1 MTTENIDISIN
12 RKGSGGRVIKRE
24 LDDIA
29 DSADKVDTRLKSL
42 NKTAL
47 VVGGAIGSILGS
59 AAVILYKG
67 FTNAATSIKDTYTA
81 AKQLGTTTTIFSQLD
96 FAARSYDMT
105 TQDLKASLEGLQQ
118 SQVKAA
124 KGNTDQ
130 AKLFAQLGIAVTE
143 VNGQLRETPEVLR
156 DIADIF
162 QKMPDGTNKAA
173 LAMKLFGN
181 QNREMIAL
189 LSQGSKGLDEMAKK
203 SDELGYTIKEE
214 TAKDLKEFY
223 DQMDDVKL
231 QVEAMYRQALP
242 TLIPLLK
249 ELSGTLDSQEFKDGF
264 NAIIQGAA
272 QAIVWLAKFATT
284 TANVTKFLGEEI
296 AARVGGTDPRD
307 TVRVEQRIERLQNTL
322 RGLDRIKENPVTG
335 WFSADVMNISELKP
349 SDLLK
354 PLDDVR
360 ARIQSELDQEQ
371 NKLKIGVMLNEQ
383 EASATLKA
391 IQDAANDA
399 NTGTAPTIDWTGG
412 NGGGKGGKGGK
423 DRSAEKEARDLARLA
438 REYESL
444 LMSINPVLA
453 AEMQLADARDIM
465 AQAVDKLGISQ
476 EQANEY
482 LKQYEQNLRDQ
493 LDPLGALNDELA
505 EQLRISQLLGD
516 ERIVEQQVFSLTEQL
531 RRAGIEL
538 TKEQTE
544 ALRDQLSVLQEMDK
558 LGAAKESILA
568 NSSGR
573 QMEMFQIDL
582 KAFEELKGKLTEGDQ
597 FNWLNQMLG
606 GSLAETQS
614 AFDAR
619 IEQFRMYYDMIEQFR
634 QQDVANEALAAE
646 AKRAIK
652 RQEMDM
658 YINATA
664 DGLGQVAQ
672 LMNSSNRHAFK
683 VGQAA
688 AIAQVAIKT
697 PQAAMD
703 AYSSLVGIPYVGPF
717 LGAAAA
723 AAAVVMGMQ
732 QISKIR
738 SQTPPAFRTGGEY
751 IVGGSGG
758 IDSQHIHLRAT
769 PGERISINTPAQ
781 ARAMERLAERAAEQ
795 QPQVFNSSVT
805 IIQQGR
811 AHNRTTEQEARALTK
826 VQRRQFERN
835 N

>member
-29 DSADKVDTRLKSL
+29 DSADKVDTRLKSM

-47 VVGGAIGSILGS
+47 VVGGAIGSILGG
-59 AAVILYKG
+59 AAVMLYKG

-105 TQDLKASLEGLQQ
+105 TKDLAASLEGLQQ

-130 AKLFAQLGIAVTE
+130 AKLFRQLGIAVTD
-143 VNGQLRETPEVLR
+143 VTGQLRETPEVLR
-156 DIADIF
+156 DISDIF
-162 QKMPDGTNKAA
+162 QKMPDGTNKSA

-203 SDELGYTIKEE
+203 SDELGYTVKEE

-249 ELSGTLDSQEFKDGF
+249 DLSGTLDSQEFKDGF

-284 TANVTKFLGEEI
+284 TANVTKFIGEEI

-307 TVRVEQRIERLQNTL
+307 TVRVEQRIERLQNTM
-322 RGLDRIKENPVTG
+322 RGLDRIKDSPVAG
-335 WFSADVMNISELKP
+335 WFSADAMNISELKP

-354 PLDDVR
+354 PIDEVR

-371 NKLKIGVMLNEQ
+371 NKLKIGVMLNDQ
-383 EASATLKA
+383 EASASLKA
-391 IQDAANDA
+391 IQDAANEPA
-399 NTGTAPTIDWTGG
+399 STGNAPNIDWTGG
-412 NGGGKGGKGGK
+412 NGGNGKK
-423 DRSAEKEARDLARLA
+423 DRSAEKEARDLARLT

-482 LKQYEQNLRDQ
+482 LKQYEQSLKDQ

-544 ALRDQLSVLQEMDK
+544 ALRDQLGVLQEMDK

-606 GSLAETQS
+606 GSLDETQS

-619 IEQFRMYYDMIEQFR
+619 IEQFSMYYDMIEQFR

-672 LMNSSNRHAFK
+672 LMNSSNKHAFK

-703 AYSSLVGIPYVGPF
+703 AYSSLAGIPYVGPF

-738 SQTPPAFRTGGEY
+738 SQTPPAYRTGGEY
-751 IVGGSGG
+751 VVGGSGG
-758 IDSQHIHLRAT
+758 IDSQNVHLRAT

-781 ARAMERLAERAAEQ
+781 ARAMERLAERAADQ

-805 IIQQGR
+805 IVQQGR
-811 AHNRTTEQEARALTK
+811 AHNRTSEQEARALTK
-826 VQRRQFERN
+826 AQRRQFERN